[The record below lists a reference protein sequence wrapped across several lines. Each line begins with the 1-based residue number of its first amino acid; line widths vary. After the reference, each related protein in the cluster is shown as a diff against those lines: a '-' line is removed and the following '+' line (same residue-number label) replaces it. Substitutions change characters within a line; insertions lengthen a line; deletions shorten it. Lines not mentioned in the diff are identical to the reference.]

1 MKPRFV
7 VALTALAWPVAAHAL
22 LGIGDIVFDPTD
34 TAQTINLLHQAQQE
48 FDRLGSLLGVST
60 RQFDQLVALT
70 AAMGNAAESAPYAPF
85 PSAPQLQNAVRAVP
99 GLQDANLN
107 ALFNTNNLLDAF
119 LGVPL
124 SSWTQA
130 VENPN
135 AYYRAIL
142 VEPAIAR
149 VGASAN
155 LTSPSIAYAQWYAA
169 LSPEDQANAG
179 ARSAA
184 DLSNLL
190 ASDWLQ
196 NAKQRRVNLEALA
209 AADQSARSQ
218 ASQAQTLADQQ
229 HAQAQLS
236 AGANAILLESA
247 AQNTDAAEAGVR
259 ALHAQNQILQHQDD
273 GRRNAEEL
281 QLDAAP

>member
-1 MKPRFV
+1 MKPRHAITI
-7 VALTALAWPVAAHAL
+7 ALLACPVAAHAL
-22 LGIGDIVFDPTD
+22 LGVGDIVFDPTA
-34 TAQTINLLHQAQQE
+34 TAQTINLLRQAQQE

-60 RQFDQLVALT
+60 RQFYQLVAL
-70 AAMGNAAESAPYAPF
+70 AAATGNAAESAKYASF
-85 PSAPQLQNAVRAVP
+85 PSPQQLQNAVRAVP
-99 GLQDANLN
+99 GLPDANLN

-124 SSWTQA
+124 ASWTQA

-142 VEPAIAR
+142 VDPALAR

-155 LTSPSIAYAQWYAA
+155 LAAPSAAYAQWYGA
-169 LSPEDQANAG
+169 LAPEDQANAG
-179 ARSAA
+179 ARAAA

-190 ASDWLQ
+190 TGDWLQ

-209 AADQSARSQ
+209 AADQGARTQ

-247 AQNTDAAEAGVR
+247 VQNTDAAEAGVR
-259 ALHAQNQILQHQDD
+259 AVHAQSQILQEQEE
-273 GRRNAEEL
+273 GRRNAEEM
-281 QLDAAP
+281 QLDASP